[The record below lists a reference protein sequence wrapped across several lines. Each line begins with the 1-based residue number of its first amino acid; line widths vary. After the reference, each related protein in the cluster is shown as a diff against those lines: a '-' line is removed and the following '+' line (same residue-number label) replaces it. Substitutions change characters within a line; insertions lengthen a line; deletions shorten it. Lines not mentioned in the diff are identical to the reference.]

1 MSEFI
6 KEFGKDNFIMM
17 LVIVGIIALI
27 LIIILIVEK
36 KNANKIIKRE
46 LANIKNNVKKES
58 NVRQT
63 QIQTKKLEEPQYI
76 KEETLKEEPQEVL
89 DEVEHLDPVK
99 PRINQEVY
107 YESNDTTPEEAK
119 EKLEEVTKRLIDEEE
134 NNIIDHTAFE
144 TEQEEK
150 SIISYEE
157 LLKASHDIDQKNDK
171 LLEDET
177 EAAITI
183 EELYKKHQEEQSI
196 LDGID
201 AVNEK
206 VRVTNPVFE
215 DEPKKFRNSEVIS
228 PVFGIYS
235 GKLKPKTALKE
246 INKTVEQKDL
256 EEEIQRTEDFLSELK
271 KLKNK
276 LD

>member
-6 KEFGKDNFIMM
+6 TEFGKDNFIMI
-17 LVIVGIIALI
+17 LVIVGIIVLI
-27 LIIILIVEK
+27 LMLILIVEK
-36 KNANKIIKRE
+36 RNANKIIKQE
-46 LANIKNNVKKES
+46 LANIKNSPPQEQ
-58 NVRQT
+58 NVRKT
-63 QIQTKKLEEPQYI
+63 QIQEESKQI
-76 KEETLKEEPQEVL
+76 NKEPLEVL
-89 DEVEHLDPVK
+89 EDIEYLDSVK
-99 PRINQEVY
+99 QEPSQEVY
-107 YESNDTTPEEAK
+107 YAPNDTTPEEAK
-119 EKLEEVTKRLIDEEE
+119 VKLEEVTKRLIDEDQ
-134 NNIIDHTAFE
+134 NSVIDHTAFE

-201 AVNEK
+201 SVNEK
-206 VRVTNPVFE
+206 TKVANPVFE
-215 DEPKKFRNSEVIS
+215 EETKKFKNSEVIS
-228 PVFGIYS
+228 PVFGVYS
-235 GKLKPKTALKE
+235 GKLKPTTVLKE
-246 INKTVEQKDL
+246 IDKTIDQKDL
-256 EEEIQRTEDFLSELK
+256 EDEIQRTEDFLSELK

>member
-36 KNANKIIKRE
+36 KNANKVIKKE
-46 LANIKNNVKKES
+46 LTNIKNSVKKES

-63 QIQTKKLEEPQYI
+63 QIQVKKSEEPQEQI
-76 KEETLKEEPQEVL
+76 QEEPQEVP

-99 PRINQEVY
+99 PRISQEVY
-107 YESNDTTPEEAK
+107 YASNDTTPEEAK

-157 LLKASHDIDQKNDK
+157 LVKASHDIDQKNDK

-228 PVFGIYS
+228 PVFGVYS

-246 INKTVEQKDL
+246 IDKTVEQKDL